1 MTTTTTTSKKMSRHL
16 TVSAHLL
23 CVAALPGSV
32 AGTTDGVVGAV
43 TLDTK
48 STVLATSRGKST
60 SLSVLVHRRADPVDT
75 GIIADDLVERIDTD
89 DLKVLVGGILVDPVG
104 VQHTHVHDAT
114 TASLLSNGAEVTCEL
129 QVVDTSVDGLA
140 VDHTDVVRT
149 LAATATDSDTVDGI
163 TLLGLVTELVGLVGT
178 SRAVDLVDLLALTV
192 LPGSVR
198 RKGDVREKKKRGK
211 RS

>member
-1 MTTTTTTSKKMSRHL
+1 M
-16 TVSAHLL
+16 
-23 CVAALPGSV
+23 
-32 AGTTDGVVGAV
+32 
-43 TLDTK
+43 
-48 STVLATSRGKST
+48 
-60 SLSVLVHRRADPVDT
+60 
-75 GIIADDLVERIDTD
+75 
-89 DLKVLVGGILVDPVG
+89 
-104 VQHTHVHDAT
+104 
-114 TASLLSNGAEVTCEL
+114 
-129 QVVDTSVDGLA
+129 VDTSVDGLA